1 MTGVLIYFKIA
12 FIFGSILSLGIWWL
26 LFIKN
31 RSSLRNRI
39 FGLASLMTAIWSIG
53 FFVLTNANS
62 LTIANLSRWFMESGS
77 IFIPALWYHF
87 IFTHLNLNKE
97 HFKRIRLMYIISS
110 FIWVLNLLD
119 LFIPGLFASG
129 MDQKLFFPYYPSAG
143 LGYYL
148 FFIHFAFSAIYT
160 VFYLHRYLK
169 KESGIQKE
177 QIRFILL
184 AAYFGLGGGGM
195 TFLVTFGIE
204 VPPFGIFFFAFYPLV
219 IAYAIVKY
227 RLMNIRLVLTRS
239 ILYGVLVAAVASFFA
254 LSIVW
259 TGNLIGGN
267 TQTSKTVI
275 YIVDAVLVVIFLD
288 PLKRILAK
296 LTDKI
301 FYKGRIDYQVVLQEA
316 GNIVAREIDLDDL
329 LKKAIGLLSD
339 KLKIQKISVL
349 TPSNKHFKL
358 IASSENK
365 LNDLKISENFI
376 DYLSDHR
383 DFVIVEELMR
393 NLDNFKQEN
402 LEYKVLD
409 KFIKEAEKLS
419 VEMVIPVI
427 EKNKLT
433 AIFLFSA
440 KQSGDLYGQDDINFF
455 KVLIPQI
462 ATAIEKAKLYE
473 EVQEL
478 NVELQAKVEDR
489 TKSLQKA
496 NLTLEDRNKFLTTMQ
511 VVTNMVSRTLDL
523 KKIYQMI
530 ADSIAS
536 ELGYVGGV
544 LSFIDDEKQ
553 ILQVG
558 AITNN
563 KLTQQAF
570 QLLSKKPHHYES
582 QLKEDFNFSAK
593 TAVTGKII
601 FSDKM
606 SDFLSPPVDKDTI
619 AKIQKLL
626 KVKTAVGVPVFSE
639 ARIIGVIQFFLPV
652 SRDKITS
659 MDIEM
664 MNALTNQVGIV
675 SRNLKLYENLQGT
688 NLELQEANLR
698 LRELD
703 QAKSEFLSI
712 ASHQLRTPISAIK
725 GYLSMMLDGDFGVL
739 PHNFRKIMKD
749 LFESS
754 SRLARLINIF
764 LNVSRIESGRL
775 KLEKHPIQIGDMID
789 SVIQELSAQASQKKL
804 KLSYK
809 KSRKKIPMIFAD
821 SDKLREVV
829 LNLIDN
835 SIKYTLK
842 GSVTASVESD
852 KEKLTFLVTDTGIG
866 IDPGEVKGLF
876 RKFVRGSG
884 VAQIHT
890 GGSGLGIFIAQKIIK
905 EHGGK
910 IWAESEGKE
919 KGSIF
924 KFTLPLY
931 DEKRDGVEE
940 EKK

>member
-1 MTGVLIYFKIA
+1 MEWLIFLSGVFNLF
-12 FIFGSILSLGIWWL
+12 LGIL
-26 LFIKN
+26 VFKQARTDKN
-31 RSSLRNRI
+31 LY
-39 FGLASLMTAIWSIG
+39 F
-53 FFVLTNANS
+53 
-62 LTIANLSRWFMESGS
+62 S
-77 IFIPALWYHF
+77 IFIFFTVLLIFIDF
-87 IFTHLNLNKE
+87 IFRFFPILFILQSAYAFAGLVSAFALLAILVFTKVKISPLGKIFVILPGIILFIISYINGYIIEGINYLTILG
-97 HFKRIRLMYIISS
+97 FKGTNGPLFIFYSIIIAIYLIATIIVLYRSFKKSTGLLRTQIMYIMFGLCGYGTFAILFSL
-110 FIWVLNLLD
+110 VLPTFFNVYDFTLLD
-119 LFIPGLFASG
+119 A
-129 MDQKLFFPYYPSAG
+129 PSS
-143 LGYYL
+143 LI
-148 FFIHFAFSAIYT
+148 FVAFTS
-160 VFYLHRYLK
+160 
-169 KESGIQKE
+169 
-177 QIRFILL
+177 
-184 AAYFGLGGGGM
+184 
-195 TFLVTFGIE
+195 
-204 VPPFGIFFFAFYPLV
+204 
-219 IAYAIVKY
+219 YAIIKY

-239 ILYGVLVAAVASFFA
+239 ILYGLLVATVASFFA

-259 TGNLIGGN
+259 TGNLIDGN
-267 TQTSKTVI
+267 SQTSKIII
-275 YIVDAVLVVIFLD
+275 YIIDSIIVITFLD
-288 PLKRILAK
+288 PLKRILARV
-296 LTDKI
+296 TDKI
-301 FYKGRIDYQVVLQEA
+301 FYKGKIDFQVILQEV
-316 GNIVAREIDLDDL
+316 GNIVAREIDLDKL
-329 LKKAIGLLSD
+329 LQKAVGVLSD
-339 KLKIQKISVL
+339 KLKIQQLSVL
-349 TPSNKHFKL
+349 TPINKHFKL
-358 IASSENK
+358 IASSSDNSK
-365 LNDLKISENFI
+365 DTNVSENFI
-376 DYLSDHR
+376 DYLSDHY

-393 NLDNFKQEN
+393 DLDNFKQES

-409 KFIKEAEKLS
+409 KFIKEAESLKI
-419 VEMVIPVI
+419 EMVIPVV
-427 EKNKLT
+427 EQNKLT

-455 KVLIPQI
+455 KVLVPQI
-462 ATAIEKAKLYE
+462 ATAIEKSKLYE

-489 TKSLQKA
+489 TKSLQEA
-496 NLTLEDRNKFLTTMQ
+496 NLTLEERNKFLTTMQ

-536 ELGYVGGV
+536 ELGYIGGI
-544 LSFIDDEKQ
+544 LSFIDDEKK

-563 KLTQQAF
+563 EKTQQAF
-570 QLLSKKPHHYES
+570 KLLDKKPNLFIS
-582 QLKEDFNFSAK
+582 QLKENFNFSAK
-593 TAVTGKII
+593 TAVTGKIV

-606 SDFLSPPVDKDTI
+606 SDFLAPPVDKDVI
-619 AKIQKLL
+619 NKIQKLL
-626 KVKTAVGVPVFSE
+626 KVKAAVGVPVFSE

-652 SRDKITS
+652 TRDKVTS

-703 QAKSEFLSI
+703 KTKSEFLSI

-725 GYLSMMLDGDFGVL
+725 GYLSMMMDGDFGVL
-739 PHNFRKIMKD
+739 PHNFRKIIKD

-754 SRLARLINIF
+754 ARLARLINIF

-775 KLEKHPIQIGDMID
+775 KLEKHPIQISDMIE
-789 SVIQELSAQASQKKL
+789 SVVQELSAQAKQKKI

-809 KSRKKIPMIFAD
+809 KHRKKIPLIFAD

-835 SIKYTLK
+835 SIKYTIK
-842 GSVTASVESD
+842 GSVTASVEFD
-852 KEKLTFLVTDTGIG
+852 KKELTFLVKDTGIG
-866 IDPGEVKGLF
+866 IDPAEVKGLF

-890 GGSGLGIFIAQKIIK
+890 GGSGLGLFIAQKIIK

-910 IWAESEGKE
+910 IWTESKGKE
-919 KGSIF
+919 KGSTF

-931 DEKRDGVEE
+931 DEKKDGVEE
-940 EKK
+940 KEK